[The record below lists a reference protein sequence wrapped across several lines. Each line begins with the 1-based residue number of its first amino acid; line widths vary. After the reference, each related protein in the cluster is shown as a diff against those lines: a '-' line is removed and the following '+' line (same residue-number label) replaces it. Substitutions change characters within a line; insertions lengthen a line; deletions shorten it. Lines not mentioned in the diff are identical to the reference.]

1 MIIEAKALQ
10 VAPVE
15 WILHMKYLGRSKT
28 ELLQHVLETLLFSAI
43 FTLVIWSVCSNVIG
57 IYEFDPVGQ
66 ECLQSIWTILSLGTR
81 LVESSVCGH

>member
-15 WILHMKYLGRSKT
+15 WILHLKYLGRSKT

-66 ECLQSIWTILSLGTR
+66 R
-81 LVESSVCGH
+81 MSSKYLDNSFFRNQTCWE